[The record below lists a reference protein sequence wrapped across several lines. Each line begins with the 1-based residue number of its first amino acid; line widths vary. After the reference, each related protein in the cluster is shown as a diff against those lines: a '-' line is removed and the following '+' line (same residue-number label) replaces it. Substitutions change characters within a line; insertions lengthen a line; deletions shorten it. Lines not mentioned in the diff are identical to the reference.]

1 MPCYHCGIRQVDP
14 DRGASPWTRGVLH
27 DHQILVCP
35 KCQASRDWTAELD
48 RCDRCGSAHL
58 VRRLDEV
65 ECRDCGL
72 TRLAG
77 AENTE
82 PYADRGAS
90 AGDPFVPGQA
100 APGGRGTPGGSAAA
114 PDPEL
119 AAEVEQA
126 LARVLGRAG
135 DGRRGRT
142 QEAGAASGRPAH
154 W

>member
-1 MPCYHCGIRQVDP
+1 MPCYHCGTRQVDP

-35 KCQASRDWTAELD
+35 VCQAARDWAAELD

-72 TRLAG
+72 TWLAG
-77 AENTE
+77 TDQGDRPGEPGRPRPGEEPAAEHTGTGQGHVVI
-82 PYADRGAS
+82 P
-90 AGDPFVPGQA
+90 VPG
-100 APGGRGTPGGSAAA
+100 T

-126 LARVLGRAG
+126 LARVLGRNT
-135 DGRRGRT
+135 DGTRRRT
-142 QEAGAASGRPAH
+142 AGAGSGRPH